1 MKRDTEESRKQ
12 QTRTRRTRRRT
23 STHCTSLL
31 LKPSFLPYQPP
42 SPFPLPT
49 VHLAGRDTQELRPK
63 QHCKRRKFVFC
74 FSQLLPCPHKE
85 ILINTTWTGS
95 PTMPPPSM
103 KPSTLLPQVTTRLKG
118 KRALVQS
125 EQEKFLFFCTYFL
138 NKSTAAGNFSLWN
151 WSQFFFTWLLLLV
164 IRNI

>member
-12 QTRTRRTRRRT
+12 QTRTRTRRTRRRT

-49 VHLAGRDTQELRPK
+49 VHFAGRDTQELRPK

-125 EQEKFLFFCTYFL
+125 EQEKISFFLYLFPEQKHCC
-138 NKSTAAGNFSLWN
+138 G
-151 WSQFFFTWLLLLV
+151 
-164 IRNI
+164 